1 MGAPPQIELVHRQ
14 LGLRIESIRKT
25 LGLTQSDLAERSGF
39 KRASIANMEIGR
51 QRFLLQTVERIAE
64 ALGTSPKHLMKGIWT

>member
-1 MGAPPQIELVHRQ
+1 MSAPPVELVHRQ

-25 LGLTQSDLAERSGF
+25 LGLTQDDLAKRSGYQ
-39 KRASIANMEIGR
+39 RASIANMETGR
-51 QRFLLQTVERIAE
+51 QRFLLQTVEKIAE